1 MIGYPRETPNYEL
14 LEFNEVTNSVR
25 SWLIIFLVCLG
36 IFILDMLLPL
46 GFAAGVPY
54 IAVIF
59 LSHTLNPGP
68 PTGVISLATV
78 GLTIIGAIAS
88 QGEFTFITML
98 NRILA
103 ILGILLGYI
112 FVSKLARSEM
122 ALYGAVT
129 EERKAS
135 ESKSIFIA
143 SMSHE
148 LRTPLNAIIG
158 FAEILKSE
166 KHEHLAK
173 ETRLEYLDFI
183 EDSGRSLREL
193 IDTVLYVSKLGSG
206 VYESST
212 EMLSVL
218 PYTKNI
224 LGHFE
229 PMRASKEIT
238 FNIHASD
245 KFPSEIPIDR
255 KSLTHILNNLI
266 SNACRHSSNG
276 AAIDIYWE
284 IDDGNDW
291 ILSVQ
296 DRGSGMSQEIL
307 SKIGEPF
314 IFEKSSY

>member
-1 MIGYPRETPNYEL
+1 MKN
-14 LEFNEVTNSVR
+14 
-25 SWLIIFLVCLG
+25 WLIVSLVCLCVL
-36 IFILDMLLPL
+36 ILDLLVPL

-59 LSHTLNPGP
+59 LSQRLNPRP
-68 PTGVISLATV
+68 SIAVVSLATV

-112 FVSKLARSEM
+112 FVSKLARSEI
-122 ALYGAVT
+122 ALYGAVS

-166 KHEHLAK
+166 KQEHLSK
-173 ETRLEYLDFI
+173 ETRHEYLDFI

-193 IDTVLYVSKLGSG
+193 VDTVLYVSKLGTG
-206 VYESST
+206 VFESKT

-218 PYTKNI
+218 PYTKNL

-229 PMRASKEIT
+229 PTRASKEIS
-238 FNIHASD
+238 FNLHASD
-245 KFPSEIPIDR
+245 NFPSEIPIDR
-255 KSLTHILNNLI
+255 RSLTHILNNLV
-266 SNACRHSSNG
+266 SNACKHSSVG
-276 AAIDIYWE
+276 GAIDIYWDIE
-284 IDDGNDW
+284 DGKKNW

-296 DRGSGMSQEIL
+296 DSGSGMSPEIL

-314 IFEKSSY
+314 VFEESSYLERGENDGNGLAGR